1 MNATLTNCS
10 TDTKCTTDTNC
21 CEADVRTVR
30 PKADVFQTE
39 DAWLITLDLPGA
51 DETTT
56 EISVEKDVLTV
67 KASAIDMTPEGF
79 ERVHTEFVPRKFE
92 RAFRLPD
99 DVDRTS
105 IDATVKNGVLHLT
118 LPKSPET
125 RPHQVA
131 VKGG

>member
-1 MNATLTNCS
+1 MNATLT
-10 TDTKCTTDTNC
+10 TCTTNPNC
-21 CEADVRTVR
+21 REHEVRTVR
-30 PKADVFQTE
+30 PKADVFQTD

-56 EISVEKDVLTV
+56 EISIEKDVLTI
-67 KASAIDMTPEGF
+67 KASALEMTPEGF
-79 ERVHTEFVPRKFE
+79 EKVHTEFAPRQFE

-99 DVDRTS
+99 EVDRS
-105 IDATVKNGVLHLT
+105 AIDATVKNGVLHLT

-125 RPHQVA
+125 KPHQVV